1 MPDRVT
7 VMIASP
13 LEPEHVA
20 RIAAVDPER
29 VDVLFRP
36 DLMPSPR
43 YVADHGDPDFRR
55 TPAQDAEWRAML
67 RRADVLF
74 DFSLAEGESPLA
86 LSPNLRWVQ
95 TTSAGVGP
103 LVARLGLADSDLV
116 VTTASGVHAT
126 PLAEFVFAALLHHV
140 KQFGLLAEDQRA
152 RRWVRFHGTDLRGK
166 TMAIVG
172 PGRIGREIARL
183 AHAFGMRVWA
193 TGRSHD
199 PNRAAALG
207 VDRLFPRD
215 ELAAML
221 AEADCVVVCAP
232 HTPETEN
239 LVDRAAIAALKPGV
253 VFVNIGRGALVDEDA
268 LVEALREGR
277 IGLAALDVFR
287 QEPPAADSP
296 FWDLPNV
303 IVCPHSAST
312 SDAEN
317 RLITDLFV
325 RNLRHWLDGEVD
337 QMSPVLDKQRRY

>member
-13 LEPEHVA
+13 LEPEHVT
-20 RIAAVDPER
+20 RIAAVDPAR
-29 VDVLFRP
+29 VELLYRP
-36 DLMPSPR
+36 DLMPDPR
-43 YVADHGDPDFRR
+43 YVADHGDPAFRR
-55 TPAQDAEWRAML
+55 TPEQDAEWRAML

-74 DFSLAEGESPLA
+74 DFSLVEGEPPLA
-86 LSPNLRWVQ
+86 LSPKLRWVQ

-152 RRWVRFHGTDLRGK
+152 HRWTRFHGTDLRGK

-172 PGRIGREIARL
+172 PGRIGQEIARL

-193 TGRSHD
+193 TGRTND
-199 PNRAAALG
+199 PERAAALG

-215 ELAAML
+215 DLHAML

-239 LVDRAAIAALKPGV
+239 IVDRAAIAALKPGV
-253 VFVNIGRGALVDEDA
+253 VFVNIGRGALVDEEA
-268 LVEALREGR
+268 LAEALRDGR

-287 QEPPAADSP
+287 QEPPPADSP

-317 RLITDLFV
+317 GLITDIFV
-325 RNLRHWLDGEVD
+325 RNLRHWLAGELD
-337 QMSPVLDKQRRY
+337 QMSPVLDKRRRY